1 MFVGCWIRKLEI
13 LQNICYN
20 QQKCKEEVIMLAI
33 KIDNPEI
40 ESRFRKLAKKNKKAI
55 HELASDALKLYLDVY
70 KNDELVYAKKDPLKN
85 IHKVDF
91 QDDGEDL
98 SNVELYS
105 RTKDSAKYIHKLR
118 RKIK

>member
-40 ESRFRKLAKKNKKAI
+40 ESRFRKLAKKTKKQ
-55 HELASDALKLYLDVY
+55 YT
-70 KNDELVYAKKDPLKN
+70 N
-85 IHKVDF
+85 
-91 QDDGEDL
+91 
-98 SNVELYS
+98 
-105 RTKDSAKYIHKLR
+105 
-118 RKIK
+118 